1 MWRARGGVCSGRVLP
16 KCLGHFWGE
25 AGATAGRGSEYW
37 AKSEGKGGSGP
48 EPGWIVHT
56 ENSHLSTSYFIV
68 SISFV
73 HEDQRE
79 LDIGWG
85 FLFILRGVGWVR
97 LHPASIWPAGCRRLV

>member
-1 MWRARGGVCSGRVLP
+1 MERIV
-16 KCLGHFWGE
+16 
-25 AGATAGRGSEYW
+25 TAGRRGGYW
-37 AKSEGKGGSGP
+37 GKSGGG
-48 EPGWIVHT
+48 ERIGAGARWIVHT

-85 FLFILRGVGWVR
+85 YYLILRGVGWVR
-97 LHPASIWPAGCRRLV
+97 LRPAGIRPAGCWRLV